1 MILRS
6 GSGAVAAAHEK
17 LLEMQLPG
25 SSPNLLT
32 QTLEAGPAV
41 HFNNPPGV
49 HKVKVG
55 ESLS

>member
-6 GSGAVAAAHEK
+6 RSGAVEAAHEK
-17 LLEMQLPG
+17 FLEMQLPG

-41 HFNNPPGV
+41 RFNNPPGV

>member
-6 GSGAVAAAHEK
+6 GSGAEAAAHEK
-17 LLEMQLPG
+17 LLEMQSPG

-41 HFNNPPGV
+41 CFNNPPGV